1 MTRDDDTDREEDAG
15 DAPEPADV
23 DRDGTPDTDPRH
35 IDPAGDLADAVESGD
50 LDLSLADDQD
60 AEELREFVDAAER
73 GELGTVDPGLEA
85 QVRIARA
92 LLDDMEGGR

>member
-1 MTRDDDTDREEDAG
+1 MTRDDDAEEDA
-15 DAPEPADV
+15 DAEPVPES
-23 DRDGTPDTDPRH
+23 DPRH

-60 AEELREFVDAAER
+60 AEDLRDLVDAAES
-73 GELGTVDPGLEA
+73 GELGPVDPGLEA

-92 LLDDMEGGR
+92 LLGDLDDDDHE

>member
-1 MTRDDDTDREEDAG
+1 MTDD
-15 DAPEPADV
+15 

-50 LDLSLADDQD
+50 LELSLADDQD
-60 AEELREFVDAAER
+60 AEDLRAFVDAAES
-73 GELGTVDPGLEA
+73 GELGPVDPGLEA

-92 LLDDMEGGR
+92 LLNDMEGDG